1 MNNKLDSLSVGLL
14 ITITITMVQGAE
26 IPNNKFN
33 NSCYKAE
40 KTIIQQQKND
50 QKNEQ
55 PPVPEKDGTSR

>member
-33 NSCYKAE
+33 HSCYKAE
-40 KTIIQQQKND
+40 KTIIQQ